1 MNELIQELAAKVR
14 GEVLLPGDAG
24 YDQVRR
30 LWNGMIDKRPALIVR
45 CLGNADVIDAVNFG
59 RDNNLDIAIRGG
71 GHNVAGN
78 AVCDDGLMIDLSLM
92 RSVQVD
98 PVNRTAWVQG
108 GCKLGDVD
116 RETQLHGLAV
126 PAGVVSHTG
135 VAGLTLGGGT
145 GWLSGKHGLTVDHL
159 LEVEIV
165 TADGRLLRASKN
177 EHADLFWALTGGGGN
192 FGVATAFKFNLLD
205 IGPQLMRAAVLYP
218 ADEARQ
224 VLTKWRELLPTL
236 PDEVTT
242 LAILWAI
249 PDVDLF
255 PSAFRGQPVLAI
267 HGVYCGDIDEG
278 EAAVQALRE
287 LGNPVMDASGLIP
300 YTELQQQFDPF
311 VPMHDCQYYWKSL
324 EIDELSDEVIE
335 QVVSQGE
342 SRPPRSLIVIQN
354 MKGAYSRVAAG
365 ATAYGDRSVP
375 FLLELNATW
384 TDPGEN
390 EKNIKW
396 TRDFWEL
403 MRAYSLSG
411 GVYLNHPGFGE
422 EGEELVKASYGDN
435 YARLASIKKE
445 YDPGNLFHLNQNIK
459 PA

>member
-14 GEVLLPGDAG
+14 GEVLLPGDRD
-24 YDQVRR
+24 YDDVRR

-45 CLGNADVIDAVNFG
+45 CLGSADVIDAVNFG

-98 PVNRTAWVQG
+98 PENKTAWVQG

-165 TADGRLLRASKN
+165 TAKGELLRASKS
-177 EHADLFWALTGGGGN
+177 EHPDLFWALTGGGGN
-192 FGVATAFKFNLLD
+192 FGVATAFKFNLLE
-205 IGPQLMRAAVLYP
+205 IGPMMMRAAVLYP
-218 ADEARQ
+218 AADAEEVLAR
-224 VLTKWRELLPTL
+224 WRELLPGL

-249 PDVDLF
+249 PDVDMF
-255 PSAFRGQPVLAI
+255 PEQYRGQPVLAI
-267 HGVYCGDIDEG
+267 HGVYSGAVDVG
-278 EAAVQALRE
+278 ESAVQALRE
-287 LGNPVMDASGLIP
+287 LGTSLIDVSGPVA
-300 YTELQQQFDPF
+300 YTDLQQQFDPF
-311 VPMHDCQYYWKSL
+311 VPMHDCQYYWKSI
-324 EIDELSDEVIE
+324 EIDELSDEVIK
-335 QVVSQGE
+335 QIVTNGE

-354 MKGAYSRVAAG
+354 MKGQYSRVDAS
-365 ATAYGDRSVP
+365 ATAYGDRSIP

-384 TDPGEN
+384 TDPAEN
-390 EKNIKW
+390 EENIKW

-403 MRAYSLSG
+403 MRAYSSTG

-422 EGEELVKASYGDN
+422 EGEELVKASYGRN
-435 YARLASIKKE
+435 YARLARIKAD
-445 YDPGNLFHLNQNIK
+445 YDPENLFHLNQNIK